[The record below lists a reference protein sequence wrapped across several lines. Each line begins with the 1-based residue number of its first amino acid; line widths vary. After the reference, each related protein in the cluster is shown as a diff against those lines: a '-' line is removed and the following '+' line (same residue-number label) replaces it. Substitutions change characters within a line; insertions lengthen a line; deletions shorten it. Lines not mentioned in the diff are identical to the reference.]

1 MRLKVSRNYK
11 FDPHKEASAMRDN
24 ARAVDGVDGEIVIPA
39 VAKEAVVQ
47 KLQDDQLDQE
57 NWDAFITQ
65 TR

>member
-1 MRLKVSRNYK
+1 
-11 FDPHKEASAMRDN
+11 MRDN